1 MQLTDFSNLTF
12 DEVSPGHFQ
21 AKKQFGQ
28 YQLSVVLLPGSTQ
41 YEAAIFDDD
50 IFVQLPG
57 IHPNTDED
65 DSWSDD
71 VIAGL
76 EPLDVTSIMRKLYFI
91 EGATSSAG

>member
-12 DEVSPGHFQ
+12 DEISPGHFQ

-28 YQLSVVLLPGSTQ
+28 YQLSVVLLPGAKH
-41 YEAAIFDDD
+41 YEVAIFDDD
-50 IFVQLPG
+50 MFVQLPG